1 MEGWCGRPSSSD
13 CLEVKR
19 RLRRPLQAEC
29 SSRPLLSLSA
39 QGLEPC
45 WVFKSPSPC
54 YTALRDASPSRVGD
68 DSELGWRKWRPEW
81 GPDSYSE
88 TPMMESILTQF
99 GVLLT
104 HPHLST
110 NTCAAQSHTCP
121 GLAVWGGERG
131 ASLRLKLATGLLGFH
146 THI

>member
-1 MEGWCGRPSSSD
+1 MGWPSSSD

-19 RLRRPLQAEC
+19 RLRWPLQAEC

-45 WVFKSPSPC
+45 CVFKSPSAC
-54 YTALRDASPSRVGD
+54 YTALGDANPSTVGEE
-68 DSELGWRKWRPEW
+68 SKLGWRRRRPERD
-81 GPDSYSE
+81 PTSYSE
-88 TPMMESILTQF
+88 TPRMESTLTQF

-110 NTCAAQSHTCP
+110 NTCAAQSHTCS
-121 GLAVWGGERG
+121 GSAVWGGERG
-131 ASLRLKLATGLLGFH
+131 ASLWLKLTTGLLGV
-146 THI
+146 HINI